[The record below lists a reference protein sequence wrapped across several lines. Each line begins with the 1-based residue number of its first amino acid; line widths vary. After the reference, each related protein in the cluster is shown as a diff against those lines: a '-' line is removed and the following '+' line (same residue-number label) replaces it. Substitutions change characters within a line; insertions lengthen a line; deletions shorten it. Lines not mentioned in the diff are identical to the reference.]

1 MQGEARK
8 VQPWTC
14 ALFCRGGAGMEGVMT
29 DTGQKV
35 LPALAVLGAGP
46 AVILTSGPR
55 PS

>member
-14 ALFCRGGAGMEGVMT
+14 ALFCRGVAGMEGVMT
-29 DTGQKV
+29 DTHQKV
-35 LPALAVLGAGP
+35 FPALAVLAAGP
-46 AVILTSGPR
+46 AVILTCGPR